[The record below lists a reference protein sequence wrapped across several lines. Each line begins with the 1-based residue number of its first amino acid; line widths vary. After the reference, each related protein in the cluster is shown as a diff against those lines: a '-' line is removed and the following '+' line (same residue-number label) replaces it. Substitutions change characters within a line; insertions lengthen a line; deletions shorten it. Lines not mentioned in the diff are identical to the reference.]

1 MSSLRTSSTSRT
13 HRGRAVA
20 TSRASDTGVV
30 IPPEILSALRQAV
43 YWEFGRASEGLVA
56 IAQTPGHLD
65 HPEWYKR
72 QLARF
77 DAARDLLDV
86 LGWGDRNQSSSGV
99 RLDAHAHGSILLS
112 GLRRALEDSE
122 HAGSTV
128 RHDRRR
134 RHCKRLVSIV
144 QEMVGEHLAVASESA
159 KQDREMSRDE
169 IAAIVP
175 HVRHHGRDCDTQVL
189 TPREREIL
197 AHLSRSRRYAE
208 IAAMLCIDVETVRT
222 HARRI
227 RRKLGVPRSRDLVGV
242 YVPQRQ
248 ESNVPSA

>member
-1 MSSLRTSSTSRT
+1 MTTRT

-20 TSRASDTGVV
+20 TSRASDEGVV

-56 IAQTPGHLD
+56 IAQTPGNLD
-65 HPEWYKR
+65 HPEWYRR
-72 QLARF
+72 QLAQF
-77 DAARDLLDV
+77 DAARDLLDA
-86 LGWGDRNQSSSGV
+86 LGWCGRNQPSSGV
-99 RLDAHAHGSILLS
+99 RLDARTHGTILLS

-134 RHCKRLVSIV
+134 RHCKRLFSIV
-144 QEMVGEHLAVASESA
+144 QEMVGERPPVASASG

-169 IAAIVP
+169 IASIAPSIG
-175 HVRHHGRDCDTQVL
+175 HHGRDCDRQVL
-189 TPREREIL
+189 TPRESEIL

-208 IAAMLCIDVETVRT
+208 IAAILCIDIETVRT

-227 RRKLGVPRSRDLVGV
+227 RRKLGVPRSRDLVGI
-242 YVPQRQ
+242 YVPQRD
-248 ESNVPSA
+248 ESNAPSA